1 MDDLLMKETQ
11 PWIFFEVDV
20 LNASTAALSM
30 RIVTVN
36 DPDIT
41 LMDREERYLAAKDY
55 PALAKVWDNADDAIF
70 DNL

>member
-1 MDDLLMKETQ
+1 MKETQ

-30 RIVTVN
+30 RIVTIN
-36 DPDIT
+36 DSGIT
-41 LMDREERYLAAKDY
+41 LMDREEPYLAAEDY